1 MAYREVA
8 MLDVKELLRLW
19 MEGVPRKRIAAQRG
33 LDPKETDTESP
44 GKSTTPS
51 VPASGAHGRIVA
63 RKASALADARA
74 LRKTGDR

>member
-1 MAYREVA
+1 

-51 VPASGAHGRIVA
+51 VPASGAHGRMA
-63 RKASALADARA
+63 AGKASALAGARA
-74 LRKTGDR
+74 LRKGGEGKSS